1 MLKVCV
7 FPLKRSLPSPQETPT
22 PRATD
27 LLSIDTVPSGFSSAV
42 ARPLTHTNA
51 ATMAKTHARLI
62 ASPFGGRMENFDA
75 AGVYHGARY
84 STPMTTFPLALD
96 GIRVIDLSRVIAGPW
111 CGALL
116 ADLGADVIKVEDP
129 GGGDESRTWPPH
141 KDGEAAAYLLFN
153 RNKRGLQLDLKQ

>member
-1 MLKVCV
+1 
-7 FPLKRSLPSPQETPT
+7 
-22 PRATD
+22 
-27 LLSIDTVPSGFSSAV
+27 
-42 ARPLTHTNA
+42 RPLTHTNA
-51 ATMAKTHARLI
+51 ATITQIHARLI
-62 ASPFGGRMENFDA
+62 APSSRGGKNSLPLECITGR
-75 AGVYHGARY
+75 GIV
-84 STPMTTFPLALD
+84 PVMTTFPLALD

-153 RNKRGLQLDLKQ
+153 RNKRGLQLDLKQPEAVEVVKAHVASADVVIENFRTGTMESFGLGYDTLAAI